1 MIPFRLSDFGELL
14 SCKRLTVTSSANSFY
29 PMTKMERKTQNWPA
43 GCLEEHLLTLRVL
56 HRERAQLAEGEMD
69 VAGRGCGSTWTLDW
83 LTPKALHS
91 PFLHAALSHSS
102 EGKKSSNLC
111 LPGSSECVTNYLQE
125 AEEAMVS
132 LPFPDTATLPQ
143 VHTVFMETVA
153 VRHSLAQSC
162 LILFDPMD
170 YIQHARLH
178 WLSLLPRVRSNSCP
192 SNRWCHPA
200 ISSSL
205 VPFSSCLQSFPAS
218 GSFPVS

>member
-1 MIPFRLSDFGELL
+1 
-14 SCKRLTVTSSANSFY
+14 
-29 PMTKMERKTQNWPA
+29 MERKTQNWPA

-162 LILFDPMD
+162 LILFDPMPYD
-170 YIQHARLH
+170 LAI
-178 WLSLLPRVRSNSCP
+178 SLLDNISKINEKY
-192 SNRWCHPA
+192 SNRHLYKMFVTALFTIGKKWKQPNVHK
-200 ISSSL
+200 L
-205 VPFSSCLQSFPAS
+205 MTNET
-218 GSFPVS
+218 